1 MIEEFEYAY
10 MKKYWNI
17 QLFQWCNYFENGNYD
32 LSLIDNEMFNIVHKY
47 YCLIKPIDRR
57 SKIAYLQIKKDLV
70 DKNPLVS
77 ELRNRIDNQENY
89 NKSIPPQLEENRYNY
104 LLELSSRMK
113 SDVVKLM
120 NIRNK
125 LSKEVG
131 YSSYPELVFKTEEIN
146 KEMLVNLL
154 NSFVEENINKV
165 LKLIAKYNIKWKSWF
180 SDLNKISV
188 PMLDLNPVELINQF
202 IDKLGFNCIKEK
214 IQINYMEHEFSGV
227 ASEISPKNIK
237 IVAAPIHSLSD
248 LTGLF
253 HELGH
258 AISYYFNEEKG
269 LYRILPASY
278 DEAMAVVMEHLAPQI
293 LFDEFIK
300 EKISEIQVLEYTRCA
315 ISSLYEFE
323 LWEKPEQAEELYIK
337 HYSRLGLNINNPSI
351 WACDTFRSIDPVYIH
366 NYVIGAVLSKYLNKY
381 LVQNYR
387 YDYLEWGK
395 WLINNIYKDGRK
407 RIFTEKISEV
417 YAFK

>member
-1 MIEEFEYAY
+1 MVEEFEYVY
-10 MKKYWNI
+10 MEKYWNA
-17 QLFQWCNYFENGNYD
+17 QLFQWCNYFEQGNYN
-32 LSLIDNEMFNIVHKY
+32 LSSIDNEIFSIAKKY
-47 YCLIKPIDRR
+47 HYVIKPIDRK
-57 SKIAYLQIKKDLV
+57 SKIACLQIEKDLV

-89 NKSIPPQLEENRYNY
+89 NSSIPPQLKENRYNY

-113 SDVVKLM
+113 SDVIELM
-120 NIRNK
+120 RLRNK
-125 LSKEVG
+125 LSKELG
-131 YSSYPELVFKTEEIN
+131 HSSYPELVLRTEEIN
-146 KEMLVNLL
+146 KDTIVNLL
-154 NSFVEENINKV
+154 NNFVEENIDKV
-165 LKLIAKYNIKWKSWF
+165 LKLIEKYNIKWESWF
-180 SDLNKISV
+180 SDLNNISV

-202 IDKLGFNCIKEK
+202 IDKLGVNCIKEK

-237 IVAAPIHSLSD
+237 LVAAPIHSVSD

-258 AISYYFNEEKG
+258 AISYYFNEEKD

-278 DEAMAVVMEHLAPQI
+278 DEAMAVVIEHFAPQI

-300 EKISEIQVLEYTRCA
+300 EKMSEIQVLEYTRCA

-337 HYSRLGLNINNPSI
+337 HYSRLGFNINNPSI

-417 YAFK
+417 YRFK